1 MTSDF
6 FLSFL
11 FWVFKHHS
19 CKRIDGDEISIRSFN
34 FLGED
39 NGLARL
45 EEEVTVTPENDNYSD
60 IFFKK
65 GKCDYD
71 IISKLLTKN

>member
-1 MTSDF
+1 MEMKF
-6 FLSFL
+6 QF
-11 FWVFKHHS
+11 V
-19 CKRIDGDEISIRSFN
+19 FN